1 MPNPPILPS
10 VRVVSAIIERDG
22 RFLVAQRRAD
32 ARLPLLWEFPGGKV
46 EPGETDHE
54 ALARELME
62 RLGIEVVVEGQELQ
76 VDHAYSTYRIDL
88 RVHRCRIEGGE
99 PRPIR
104 VAAVCWATPEDLS
117 GLSFPGADQASV
129 DALLEDL

>member
-1 MPNPPILPS
+1 MPNPTDLPS
-10 VRVVSAIIERDG
+10 IRVVSAIIERDG

-46 EPGETDHE
+46 EPGETDQE

-62 RLGIEVVVEGQELQ
+62 RLGLEVAVEDMELQ

-88 RVHRCRIEGGE
+88 RVWRCRIEGGE
-99 PRPIR
+99 PRPLR
-104 VAAVCWATPEDLS
+104 VAALLWATPEDLS

-129 DALLEDL
+129 DALIADL